1 MKMLSEQNNFTSSM
15 NSDISHFSLLKLRKT
30 QCFTLAKTGNGES
43 ISDFIANF
51 LSSVDTWFQLRRI
64 AEDVASSIAPEA
76 TLLFVKHELASGY
89 AVNRSHFCSASSSDN
104 LSKLE
109 FYAVL
114 ELQKMG

>member
-1 MKMLSEQNNFTSSM
+1 MHITKSTVR
-15 NSDISHFSLLKLRKT
+15 DISHFSLLKLRKT
-30 QCFTLAKTGNGES
+30 QCFPLAKTGN
-43 ISDFIANF
+43 
-51 LSSVDTWFQLRRI
+51 
-64 AEDVASSIAPEA
+64 APEA

>member
-1 MKMLSEQNNFTSSM
+1 MKAPSEQNNFTLSM
-15 NSDISHFSLLKLRKT
+15 NSHVYIPI
-30 QCFTLAKTGNGES
+30 CAKTGSGES

-64 AEDVASSIAPEA
+64 AEDVASSIAQEV
-76 TLLFVKHELASGY
+76 TLLFVKRELASGY
-89 AVNRSHFCSASSSDN
+89 AVNRSHSCSASSSDN

-109 FYAVL
+109 FYAVF